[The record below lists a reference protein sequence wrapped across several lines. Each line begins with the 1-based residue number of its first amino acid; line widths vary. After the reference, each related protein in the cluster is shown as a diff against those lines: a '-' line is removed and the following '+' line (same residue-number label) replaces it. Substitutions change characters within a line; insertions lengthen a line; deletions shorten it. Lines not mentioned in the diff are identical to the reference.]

1 MATSLLF
8 QELQQ
13 SGSLALHHLHAVL
26 TPRDDDTRRK
36 ESCIIGS
43 PRYGEIPCYTASCTS
58 KNISCME
65 ISDGTNTSCKYHN
78 NIQDVSSR
86 IISLSHRLV
95 PPEAPFFKNLADTGP
110 ASACRSGCK
119 SLTSTSS
126 SFSVTT
132 DSAVK
137 PVGSLA
143 ACAIDSA
150 SLSSAVFI
158 PTVQPLLRALWEE
171 CSSRAWLSRRI
182 NTNLAPTKT
191 PDGALTVDAWQL
203 QPDKQ
208 RSDSLKLWGNSAL
221 SRGRT
226 AAAESLYTAAITL
239 IPDSSVDDSRNSRSG
254 GDGSSS
260 NNNPLA
266 VLQANRSLALL
277 RLGRN
282 PEALRAATE
291 AAAVDPLYCKA
302 WYRRA
307 VALERLREAVEQRIR
322 SPCRV
327 RQCSGTSCCNAT
339 RMCLQRIDSELSMA
353 QRMSRGNVSFS
364 EAKGAADCMTVGTC
378 GCEFGR
384 EDWSGCINTGEL
396 GTEATLPRLWLRE
409 DVSVQL
415 NGKGRGLMTGEL
427 QEENR
432 EEDED
437 LVLEEDAFAVYVHPK
452 HCAKIP
458 RIPIAS
464 LSYSARSV
472 DNCGP
477 NAVQTHSG
485 TAVHSTWEDRL
496 ESCRGAPHVSGSPSE
511 GPFTAV
517 QGEDGSG
524 GMLEA
529 FCEAESV
536 CAGCA
541 TVPARG
547 EAGGVSCSGVDSERS
562 ALHRLLR
569 PVFPVV
575 PCGSCAGAFF
585 CCNRCRAASAHK
597 RVCCMQ
603 QPQGQS
609 TKQASKVEAESAKRL
624 PEGVLVQPLALAL
637 PDPHRH
643 IARQLLSCLLTQRAV
658 PEGPA
663 QRGVQ
668 ATTTEAPVGT
678 GSVGAASGQSS
689 LQEQAPPW
697 YQLLRSNAC
706 VLLEVPRLADWLL
719 NAAWLAGD
727 AAAAGK
733 GMQCGGR
740 CLLCNPPDGRNLCL
754 PLRQWA
760 ETAPTMVTQE
770 TAEAEALADSPSKP
784 AGDRLCTRC
793 CMCCK
798 AWCCTCSPRS
808 SVFEGTRN
816 SEDRLAALPRC
827 LYTAALHAYGV
838 ACCNSFT
845 MRVACDP
852 EEEAVAAGTALF
864 LTASLLNHSCSP
876 NAVAVFGEPRSWK
889 RHQRREQQADTCC
902 LEINRNDWLLAGACS
917 GLGRGTL
924 LQVRLCLPEAFTA
937 KKFNGEIS
945 ISYGPLVG
953 LESGAWGFR
962 QEWLLRH
969 AGFYCRCEVRL
980 HSSACA
986 PPRGHT
992 SADHSGVIHFEKGLL
1007 CGTPCPV
1014 CTTAPL
1020 VQKLLKEAPEA
1031 TSAYTPDNDPLYGMV
1046 AAFKRYVGPQIGE
1059 LRALKGRRRQQQQ
1072 QQHLEEPSVYS
1083 ELSTATLG
1091 FVTEAFS
1098 NMLFEEL
1105 VIGEARHQWTHTR
1118 SLALLGHSCVQLW
1131 SAISSEDRRSA
1142 VQSAALPSFL
1152 NCHRPLYACSEL
1164 QCLNCKTVFSA
1175 SAMAEEREA
1184 AHLRLNDLRTTLACL
1199 VRPAERGREMERHA
1213 LLGNV
1218 STELVQAIPHVVA
1231 ASGCLSTD
1239 TWLALQAVARAAH
1252 AQADAAR
1259 QLQMR
1264 AWELGVIGAVGLAA
1278 TCLSAG
1284 VHVLVQRLP
1293 LGFAQPEVAAHM
1305 YKAALLYAR
1314 SGNHE
1319 QAKQLVKRALK
1330 GTRNSCGP
1338 HSVIRSHLEE
1348 YLQWM
1353 EQE

>member
-8 QELQQ
+8 QELQH

-43 PRYGEIPCYTASCTS
+43 PRYGEIPCYTASSTS

-65 ISDGTNTSCKYHN
+65 ISDGTNTSCTYHN

-132 DSAVK
+132 DSAVEQ
-137 PVGSLA
+137 VGSLA

-182 NTNLAPTKT
+182 NTNLAPAKT

-239 IPDSSVDDSRNSRSG
+239 FPDSSVDDSRNSRGG

-282 PEALRAATE
+282 LEALRAATE

-511 GPFTAV
+511 GPFTGA

-524 GMLEA
+524 GMPEA

-541 TVPARG
+541 SVPARG

-678 GSVGAASGQSS
+678 GSIGAASGQSS
-689 LQEQAPPW
+689 LEGQAPPW

-706 VLLEVPRLADWLL
+706 VILEVPRLADWLL

-770 TAEAEALADSPSKP
+770 TAEAEALADSSSKP

-798 AWCCTCSPRS
+798 AWCCGCSPRS

-953 LESGAWGFR
+953 LESGAWGSR

-969 AGFYCRCEVRL
+969 AGFYCRCE
-980 HSSACA
+980 ACA

-1031 TSAYTPDNDPLYGMV
+1031 TSAYTPDNDPL
-1046 AAFKRYVGPQIGE
+1046 
-1059 LRALKGRRRQQQQ
+1059 
-1072 QQHLEEPSVYS
+1072 
-1083 ELSTATLG
+1083 
-1091 FVTEAFS
+1091 
-1098 NMLFEEL
+1098 
-1105 VIGEARHQWTHTR
+1105 
-1118 SLALLGHSCVQLW
+1118 
-1131 SAISSEDRRSA
+1131 
-1142 VQSAALPSFL
+1142 
-1152 NCHRPLYACSEL
+1152 EL

-1314 SGNHE
+1314 SGNHK